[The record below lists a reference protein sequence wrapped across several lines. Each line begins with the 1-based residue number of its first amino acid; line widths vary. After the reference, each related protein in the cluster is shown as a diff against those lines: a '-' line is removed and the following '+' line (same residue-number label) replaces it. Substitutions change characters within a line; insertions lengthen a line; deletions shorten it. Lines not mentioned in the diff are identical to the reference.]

1 MQYYWVLPIPI
12 PNANTDIRF
21 LPCFLLQ
28 LDMRS
33 ELCCANRASQMVLT
47 KY

>member
-12 PNANTDIRF
+12 PNADTDICF
-21 LPCFLLQ
+21 LPRVLLE

-33 ELCCANRASQMVLT
+33 EVWLT
-47 KY
+47 VKNDVN